1 MRGPLKQLASDT
13 AVYGFS
19 SIVARFFNYLLVPF
33 YTHVFPP
40 GEYGAVAKAYAAF
53 VFLNVIYTYGMESAY
68 LKHAAG
74 KERPRLQTVF
84 STALWTLIGTSLV
97 FSLLAL
103 QWIQP
108 AAGLMGLEEDAHLLY
123 YMAGILVCDTL
134 LAVPMAQLRLQRK
147 SWTFAGIRLAG
158 VTINLGFNLWLILG
172 SGWGVEAVLLGNL
185 AGSAAS
191 LVLAW
196 LPVADLFR
204 ATYDPGLVRSMLAF
218 GLPYVPTGL
227 GYAITEAIDRFFL
240 DRMDPAVT
248 EALYGADTQ
257 PGDVV
262 GIYNACFKLGV
273 FMLLYVQMFRFA
285 WQPFFLNLQ
294 DDPEAPGIFSRAF
307 TLFTAIGALVFLG
320 VSFFARALVAI
331 PVPGGEETRTLI
343 EPSYWD
349 GLFIVPLV
357 LLAYLAQGWYTHFTA
372 GIFIKSRTIHLPWIT
387 LAGAAVT
394 LSINASLTP
403 RYGMAASA
411 TATVLSHLAM
421 AILVGAVAYYHFP
434 IPYQWKR
441 LTMITLVTGL
451 AFAAH
456 AALPETIMAYAGR
469 AALLI
474 VVSLIFVARGAIPL
488 PSRYTNN
495 HPNANPPGVS

>member
-1 MRGPLKQLASDT
+1 MRGPLKQLATDT

-84 STALWTLIGTSLV
+84 STSLWTLIGTSLV
-97 FSLLAL
+97 FSFLAV
-103 QWIQP
+103 QWMQP
-108 AAGLMGLEEDAHLLY
+108 AAGLMGLEEHAHLLY
-123 YMAGILVCDTL
+123 YMAGILICDTL

-158 VTINLGFNLWLILG
+158 VAINLGLNLWLILVLD
-172 SGWGVEAVLLGNL
+172 WGVEAVLLGNL
-185 AGSAAS
+185 AGSAGS

-196 LPVADLFR
+196 LPVAGLFR
-204 ATYDPGLVRSMLAF
+204 VTYDPALLRSMLAF

-227 GYAITEAIDRFFL
+227 GYAITQAIDRFFL
-240 DRMDPAVT
+240 DRMDPAAT
-248 EALYGADTQ
+248 EALYGAGAE

-294 DDPEAPGIFSRAF
+294 ENPEAPNIFSRAF

-320 VSFFARALVAI
+320 VSFFARAIVAI
-331 PVPGGEETRTLI
+331 PVPVGGEMRTLV

-394 LSINASLTP
+394 LSINGFLTP

-411 TATVLSHLAM
+411 SATFLSHLVM
-421 AILVGAVAYYHFP
+421 AVLVGAVAYYHFP
-434 IPYQWKR
+434 IPYQWRR
-441 LTMITLVTGL
+441 LTMIALVTGL
-451 AFAAH
+451 AFVAH
-456 AALPETIMAYAGR
+456 LLLPETLIGYTGR

-474 VVSLIFVARGAIPL
+474 IVTLIFVARGAIPL
-488 PSRYTNN
+488 PSRLRNTPQEPA
-495 HPNANPPGVS
+495 H

>member
-19 SIVARFFNYLLVPF
+19 SILARFFNYLLVPF

-74 KERPRLQTVF
+74 KEGPRLQTVF
-84 STALWTLIGTSLV
+84 STALWTLLGTSFV
-97 FSLLAL
+97 FSLLAV
-103 QWIQP
+103 QWMEP
-108 AAGLMGLEEDAHLLY
+108 AAGLMGLAEHAHLLH

-158 VTINLGFNLWLILG
+158 VAVNLGLNLWLIAGL
-172 SGWGVEAVLLGNL
+172 GWGVEAVLLGNL
-185 AGSAAS
+185 AASAGS

-196 LPVADLFR
+196 LPVAGLFR
-204 ATYDPGLVRSMLAF
+204 VTYDPILLRSMLTF

-248 EALYGADTQ
+248 EALYGAGAE

-294 DDPEAPGIFSRAF
+294 DNPDAPGIFSRAF

-320 VSFFARALVAI
+320 VSFFARAIVAI
-331 PVPGGEETRTLI
+331 PVPVGGEMRTLI
-343 EPSYWD
+343 ERSYWD

-394 LSINASLTP
+394 LSINGFLTP

-411 TATVLSHLAM
+411 TATFLSHLAM
-421 AILVGAVAYYHFP
+421 AVLVGAVAYYHFP
-434 IPYQWKR
+434 IPYQWRR
-441 LTMITLVTGL
+441 LGLIALVTGL

-456 AALPETIMAYAGR
+456 VLLPETATGYAGR
-469 AALLI
+469 AAVLI
-474 VVSLIFVARGAIPL
+474 VASLVFVTGGAIPL
-488 PSRYTNN
+488 PSRPKDIPHEPTQ
-495 HPNANPPGVS
+495 